1 MDRLQ
6 CNGDYTM
13 GVQFRQNTK
22 TLQHKG
28 VIATMSRTKQPAAA
42 RTQKAAMSDAALAEA
57 TSATAIL
64 RALADL
70 YEAIAERLLDRIH
83 DRPRDRKQAQTLS
96 RHLDWVG
103 ARAQMVGSF
112 LQAGD
117 CAMTYI
123 CASADAQRRL
133 MPLIKLAAQQLGKP
147 GRLSVALYLAERI
160 DEELRLV

>member
-13 GVQFRQNTK
+13 GVQFGHNK
-22 TLQHKG
+22 KALQQKG
-28 VIATMSRTKQPAAA
+28 VIATISRSGQAAA
-42 RTQKAAMSDAALAEA
+42 PRPAKKTLSDSA
-57 TSATAIL
+57 SATAIL

-83 DRPRDRKQAQTLS
+83 DRPHDRKQAQTVS
-96 RHLDWVG
+96 HHLDWVG

-117 CAMTYI
+117 CAMAYI
-123 CASADAQRRL
+123 CASAEAQRRL
-133 MPLIKLAAQQLGKP
+133 MPLIKLAAQQLAKP